1 MKVPG
6 EMGMD
11 TKAIKE
17 SFFHEGKVVFTFKKK
32 KSMIITYHVN
42 KLKKKNPVITSLYA
56 EKNLV

>member
-1 MKVPG
+1 
-6 EMGMD
+6 MGMD